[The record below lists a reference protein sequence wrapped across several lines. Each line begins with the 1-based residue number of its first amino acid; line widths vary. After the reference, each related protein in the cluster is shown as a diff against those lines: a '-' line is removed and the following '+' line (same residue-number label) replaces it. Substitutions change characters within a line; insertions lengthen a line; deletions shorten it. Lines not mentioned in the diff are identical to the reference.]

1 MYDLFEKYEAGHAY
15 VDLGLS
21 VNWATLN
28 VGQFNIFDF
37 GDRFAWGDNRPQLD
51 NYQRWEE
58 YKHLHPKSHP
68 LFSKYNTD
76 PEYGIVDNLT
86 RLEPEDDVATTR
98 WGWRWRMPTA
108 KEFEELIDN
117 CSCKWIF
124 RSEEHTSELID
135 NCSCKWIFYQKDEH
149 DVTDGFLFT
158 SKVEGYE
165 GNSIFLPGCG
175 IIYDH
180 SGDESQEHYEDKYFY
195 GDCFYWSSDLVG
207 GGPSSTDCACM
218 FFADKS
224 PLGSPRVSL
233 KQAKRY
239 IVTQIRPVFS

>member
-15 VDLGLS
+15 MDLGLS

-28 VGQFNIFDF
+28 VGQSDIFDF
-37 GDRFAWGDNRPQLD
+37 GERFAWGDDNPQLD
-51 NYQRWEE
+51 NYHHWEE
-58 YKHLHPKSHP
+58 YKYLHPQSHP
-68 LFSKYNTD
+68 FFSKYNTD
-76 PEYGIVDNLT
+76 PEYGPVDNLT

-108 KEFEELIDN
+108 KEFRELIEN
-117 CSCKWIF
+117 CSCKWI
-124 RSEEHTSELID
+124 
-135 NCSCKWIFYQKDEH
+135 CYQKDEH

-175 IIYDH
+175 IIYNHAEDKA
-180 SGDESQEHYEDKYFY
+180 QEHFNGDCFY
-195 GDCFYWSSDLVG
+195 GDCLYWSSDLIG
-207 GGPSSTDCACM
+207 SESSTPDCACM
-218 FFADKS
+218 LFADKS
-224 PLGSPRVSL
+224 PLGNPRVTL